1 LKSKLLLR
9 PGKTPDR
16 EDDDEHSH
24 QDAVPSGQIERRKP
38 QNPRRDNEPKA
49 YNQQGPVVPF
59 HALIIPKAPLIEA
72 GPLLLSPERANSLEM
87 AIAAQELVQAILVGL
102 EGQFR
107 YRSATLGALPITL
120 VHLPLETLTT
130 AIIIEIHCTENL
142 TTFFGL
148 RIQQNGLKTL

>member
-1 LKSKLLLR
+1 MKAGFLR
-9 PGKTPDR
+9 
-16 EDDDEHSH
+16 
-24 QDAVPSGQIERRKP
+24 
-38 QNPRRDNEPKA
+38 
-49 YNQQGPVVPF
+49 
-59 HALIIPKAPLIEA
+59 
-72 GPLLLSPERANSLEM
+72 LSPERANSLEM
-87 AIAAQELVQAILVGL
+87 AIAAQEFVQAILVGL